1 MTDKYTIIKESFD
14 TTSGVT
20 TVEISTVLGN
30 FVGTTTIDDIDAQYP
45 SLYHANE
52 IAMAKAL
59 RKFAKA
65 AIRTLKM
72 EVKMLKCMVTE
83 TFGHGPVDTKSH
95 PVKVLLST
103 LKTKEKELALWMPRY
118 EAMSASITNRIA
130 ARDKIVKGYMDK
142 VNKAN

>member
-1 MTDKYTIIKESFD
+1 MTDKYNIIKESFD

-30 FVGTTTIDDIDAQYP
+30 FVGTTTVDNIDAQYP
-45 SLYHANE
+45 SVYHANE

-72 EVKMLKCMVTE
+72 EVKMLKGMVTE
-83 TFGHGPVDTKSH
+83 TFGHGYVDAKSH

-103 LKTKEKELALWMPRY
+103 LKTKEKELTLWKSRY
-118 EAMSASITNRIA
+118 EAMSESIINRIA

-142 VNKAN
+142 DNKAN